1 MDFKTHQLNKL
12 VGPDLAVSAAA
23 RLYPGAADAVDLVHE
38 DDAGRVLL
46 RHHEQLPH
54 HPTAL
59 ADELLDELG
68 AGHSA
73 ETFGLFS
80 TRGAD
85 TTLPDEGALGV
96 MGHSSG
102 KQSLP
107 RSRGPPFWG
116 GSCAACS
123 CRS

>member
-1 MDFKTHQLNKL
+1 MGAESGGQNLLLSSSFHHIAKIQKILNNIIL
-12 VGPDLAVSAAA
+12 
-23 RLYPGAADAVDLVHE
+23 
-38 DDAGRVLL
+38 
-46 RHHEQLPH
+46 HHEQLPH